1 MKISIILPTY
11 NRRNKLEKAIQ
22 ALNNLNY
29 SEGRYEIVAVNDG
42 SQDDTKE
49 FLEQKKQEIPNL
61 KVVHHEENQGI
72 AATRNTGLKH
82 IEAEEYVFF
91 TDDDCIVPESWIQ
104 QHLQHYQEDSELDA
118 VNGVQWPLNMNYIEA
133 FKIARHYQRYQTHE
147 IVEDI
152 ESGFGR
158 TNNLSYKAKV
168 IEEVGEFNPD
178 HIRGSDTEYGQRVL
192 QKNFKCLKDP
202 NIKIQHMKTDTLTEF
217 LKTKYNLGKSVKKLK
232 DQEKVKN
239 QRKTTDTNH
248 ITQAWKNYNQKVKFY
263 QKPLF
268 PIIGVMSIF
277 FRLLGELSSGRD

>member
-72 AATRNTGLKH
+72 AATRNTALKH
-82 IEAEEYVFF
+82 TNAEEYVFF
-91 TDDDCIVPESWIQ
+91 TDDDCIVPENWIQ
-104 QHLQHYQEDSELDA
+104 QHLQHYEEDPELDA
-118 VNGVQWPLNMNYIEA
+118 VNGIQYPLEMNYVEA
-133 FKIARHYQRYQTHE
+133 FKIARHYQRYEKQE
-147 IVEDI
+147 IVEET

-158 TNNLSYKAKV
+158 TNNLSYKKKV
-168 IEEVGEFNPD
+168 IEKVGEFNTE
-178 HIRGSDTEYGQRVL
+178 HVRGSDTEYGKRVL
-192 QKNFKCLKDP
+192 KNDFKCLKDP
-202 NIKIQHMKTDTLTEF
+202 EIKVQHMKTDTLPSF
-217 LKTKYNLGKSVKKLK
+217 LKTKYKLGKSVKKIQ

-248 ITQAWKNYNQKVKFY
+248 ITQAWKNYNQNVKKW

-268 PIIGVMSIF
+268 PIIGGLSITA
-277 FRLLGELSSGRD
+277 RKIGELRSN

>member
-11 NRRNKLEKAIQ
+11 NRRNKLEKSLT
-22 ALNNLNY
+22 ALNNLNC
-29 SEGRYEIVAVNDG
+29 SKEEYEIVAVNDS
-42 SQDDTKE
+42 SQDKTKE
-49 FLEQKKQEIPNL
+49 FLDQKKQEIPNL

-82 IEAEEYVFF
+82 ANAEEYVFF

-104 QHLQHYQEDSELDA
+104 KHLQHYQEDPELDA
-118 VNGVQWPLNMNYIEA
+118 VNGVQWPLNMNYVEA
-133 FKIARHYQRYQTHE
+133 FKIARHYQRYQTQE

-158 TNNLSYKAKV
+158 TNNLSYKKQV

-178 HIRGSDTEYGQRVL
+178 HIRGSDTEYGQRVI
-192 QKNFKCLKDP
+192 KNNFKCLKDP
-202 NIKIQHMKTDTLTEF
+202 EIKVQHMKTDTLTEF
-217 LKTKYNLGKSVKKLK
+217 LKTKYRLGKSVKKLK
-232 DQEKVKN
+232 NQEKVKN

-248 ITQAWKNYNQKVKFY
+248 ITQAWKNYNTNVKTW

-268 PIIGVMSIF
+268 PIIGILSITA
-277 FRLLGELSSGRD
+277 RKLGEIR